1 MGMDMDIKIALF
13 IHVLSI
19 ASWVGGLTVMAV
31 WLRKSTKLHDQGLSM
46 TESFQNV
53 HNLNVRMMVPVA
65 VLTLLTGLY
74 MLVQWGPDKP
84 LYLLIKE
91 RFGSLVVL
99 LYVIG
104 LPIYGGRL
112 LKKGKT
118 EKDPAALAGTVKRY
132 ANLLNITLL
141 LLVFIILVVTLKFQ

>member
-1 MGMDMDIKIALF
+1 MDVKIALF
-13 IHVLSI
+13 IHILSI
-19 ASWVGGLTVMAV
+19 ASWVGGITVMAV

-46 TESFQNV
+46 KESLVNV

-91 RFGSLVVL
+91 RFGSLIVL
-99 LYVIG
+99 LYAVG

-112 LKKGKT
+112 LKKVKAET
-118 EKDPAALAGTVKRY
+118 DPAAMTGTLKRY
-132 ANLLNITLL
+132 IRLLNLTLL
-141 LLVFIILVVTLKFQ
+141 LLVFIIFAVTFKF